1 MNRSGLPAAVPAA
14 AVGERMQRMLIVDD
28 ERRMRESLRRLLAG
42 DDREIAECGS
52 AGEAIAALERTV
64 PDLVLLDIG
73 LPDFSGLEVM
83 RWMRD
88 RQLDANVII
97 VSGDGQFESA
107 VRALRYGA
115 LEFVRKPE
123 ELDLLPEKVDAVLER
138 RRLLRENRLMT
149 ARLDASERLH
159 RFLVDHSPDLVFTLD
174 EDGRFVFL
182 NPRIE
187 TLLDW
192 TREDWVGR
200 PWIQLVHE
208 HDRDAARRVLAERR
222 ADAERGADLEV
233 RLLKRPVDGD
243 EAAHVFAM
251 VSTIDIY
258 ADDAGALAGIRRL
271 EGTFGVARDI
281 SARKRAEEMISRQA
295 LHDQLT
301 GLPNRRLFK
310 DHLELALAQAA
321 RRARLVGVM
330 FIDLDRF
337 KFVNDTYGHL
347 EGDGLLKGFAQRV
360 RACVRAGD
368 TVARQ
373 GGDEFTV
380 LLPDLIQ
387 ADDAMIIANKIFTEL
402 QRPFVVAGRDF
413 RVTASIGIAVY
424 PRDGANADQLLR
436 NADIAMYKVKST
448 GKNGGQLFTAEMDA
462 GWRRRLA
469 LESDLRR
476 AVEHGELLL
485 HFQPQFSLRERR
497 IVGAE
502 VLLRWRHPQ
511 LGLLPPSEFITIAE
525 ESGLICTLSDWVV
538 EEACRQ
544 FAQWRAD
551 GRDLARVAVNLSAVE
566 FGRSDIVERI
576 AGRAERHRMPRD
588 TLEIEITEN
597 VLLHD
602 APTVLAKLEQLRQ
615 RGVRITIDDFG
626 TRYSS
631 LGHLRRFPING
642 IKIDQ
647 SFVRD
652 ITQGDR
658 VSPVIH
664 AIVAIA
670 HGFGLELV
678 AEGVETVVQ
687 REALAALGCDEMQG
701 FLFAEPAGPE
711 ALGRLLPSA

>member
-1 MNRSGLPAAVPAA
+1 MSRFGLPAAVPSADA
-14 AVGERMQRMLIVDD
+14 GERVQRVLIVDD
-28 ERRMRESLRRLLAG
+28 ERRMRESLRLLLASA
-42 DDREIAECGS
+42 DREIAECAS
-52 AGEAIAALERTV
+52 AGEAIAALQLAV

-73 LPDFSGLEVM
+73 LPDFSGLDVM
-83 RWMRD
+83 RWVRD
-88 RQLDANVII
+88 RQLDTNVII
-97 VSGDGQFESA
+97 VSGDGQFDSA

-159 RFLVDHSPDLVFTLD
+159 RFLVDNSPDLVFTLD
-174 EDGRFVFL
+174 AGGHFVFV

-187 TLLDW
+187 SLLGWPREEWIGQHW
-192 TREDWVGR
+192 T
-200 PWIQLVHE
+200 QLVHE
-208 HDRDAARRVLAERR
+208 HDRDAANRLLAERR
-222 ADAERGADLEV
+222 ADAQRSADLEV
-233 RLLKRPVDGD
+233 RLLRHPAEG
-243 EAAHVFAM
+243 AAAAPIVAM

-258 ADDAGALAGIRRL
+258 AEGGESLVGARRL
-271 EGTFGVARDI
+271 DGTFGVARDI
-281 SARKRAEEMISRQA
+281 TARKRAEETISRQA

-330 FIDLDRF
+330 FVDLDRF

-347 EGDGLLKGFAQRV
+347 EGDALLKAFAQRV

-387 ADDAMIIANKIFTEL
+387 ADDAMIIANKIFAEL

-424 PRDGANADQLLR
+424 PRDGATAEQLLR
-436 NADIAMYKVKST
+436 NADIAMYKVKSS

-462 GWRRRLA
+462 GWQRRLA
-469 LESDLRR
+469 LENDLRR
-476 AVEHGELLL
+476 AIDQDELLL
-485 HFQPQFSLRERR
+485 HFQPQFSLREGRV
-497 IVGAE
+497 IGAE
-502 VLLRWRHPQ
+502 VLLRWHHPR

-538 EEACRQ
+538 EAACRQ

-551 GRDLARVAVNLSAVE
+551 GRGLARVAVNLSAIE
-566 FGRSDIVERI
+566 FGRNDIVERI

-588 TLEIEITEN
+588 ALEIELSEN

-602 APTVLAKLEQLRQ
+602 APAVLAKLEQLRQ

-652 ITQGDR
+652 ITHGER

-670 HGFGLELV
+670 RGFGLELV

-687 REALAALGCDEMQG
+687 REALAALGCNEMQG
-701 FLFAEPAGPE
+701 FLFAEPSGPE
-711 ALGRLLPSA
+711 ALVRLLAPA